1 MLIKIKR
8 KISSLGS
15 EFVYRLALLKHA
27 ANLPALEASDRKILD
42 DLKCDGIHITTLAE
56 LGFDSTPKLLKAAY
70 GYSSQ
75 MESGNHDDLKEKIP
89 QVYTV
94 TYLPEFATW
103 GSEKRLLNIIE
114 SYIGLPIIFHG
125 VHLRKDFPNKNQFGT
140 QLWHKDAE
148 DRRMIKIIIYLN
160 DVEEKHGPFEYI
172 PASLTSLFR
181 LNYYRTYYKL
191 WQSGHL
197 GITDEELN
205 EIIPK
210 EAWKSCTGLAGTVI
224 IVDPKKAIHHGTSR
238 TEDRLTLFSCYT
250 STSPDRPEVCTQ
262 YRDNTFP
269 QPKLTEPVSNS
280 AI

>member
-1 MLIKIKR
+1 MLLKIKR

-15 EFVYRLALLKHA
+15 ELVYRLALLKHA
-27 ANLPALEASDRKILD
+27 ANLPALEESDRQILD
-42 DLKCDGIHITTLAE
+42 NLKCDGIHITTLTE
-56 LGFDSTPKLLKAAY
+56 LGFDSTSELLKAAY
-70 GYSSQ
+70 SYLSQ
-75 MESGNHDDLKEKIP
+75 MTSVNNDYFNEKFP
-89 QVYTV
+89 QIYTV

-114 SYIGLPIIFHG
+114 NYIGLPIIFHG

-172 PASLTSLFR
+172 PASLTSLLR

-210 EAWKSCTGLAGTVI
+210 QAWKACMGLAGTVI
-224 IVDPKKAIHHGTSR
+224 IVDPKKAIHHGTFR

-250 STSPDRPEVCTQ
+250 STSPERPEVCTQ

-269 QPKLTEPVSNS
+269 QPKLAPYSSVEAS
-280 AI
+280 